1 MSDLT
6 TQALDASG
14 GFMTRRYFWFS
25 VVFAGV
31 FLFSTGCV
39 FSSEPSPNDPIYIR
53 TDNVWKGLYG
63 HGDEY
68 AEFLLKGKDVELQD
82 AYHVL
87 LKQSAGMMIEI
98 AFADKKEFGSAKD
111 LLAAHAQWEL
121 NYWRGKAS
129 KVEGTTR
136 EDLSGARKD
145 LKVTEIKV
153 YSNEGARITYLIG
166 LGAHEGVFVLAM
178 SPVDKS
184 VDSTA
189 KEIINSFALVHKKL
203 DAAEIERVSKL
214 SQKQ

>member
-1 MSDLT
+1 
-6 TQALDASG
+6 
-14 GFMTRRYFWFS
+14 MTRYFWFS

-31 FLFSTGCV
+31 FLFPTGCV
-39 FSSEPSPNDPIYIR
+39 FSSEPSPNDPIYI
-53 TDNVWKGLYG
+53 TTSNGWNVLYG

-68 AEFLLKGKDVELQD
+68 AEFLLKGKDTELQD
-82 AYHVL
+82 PYHIL

-98 AFADKKEFGSAKD
+98 TFADKKEFGSAKD
-111 LLAAHAQWEL
+111 LLTAHAQWEL

-136 EDLSGARKD
+136 ENLSGARKD
-145 LKVTEIKV
+145 LKVTEMKV

-166 LGAHEGVFVLAM
+166 LGAYEGVFVLAM

-184 VDSTA
+184 VDATA
-189 KEIINSFALVHKKL
+189 KEIINSFTLVHKKL

-214 SQKQ
+214 SRKQ

>member
-1 MSDLT
+1 
-6 TQALDASG
+6 
-14 GFMTRRYFWFS
+14 MTRYFWFS

-31 FLFSTGCV
+31 FLFPTGRV
-39 FSSEPSPNDPIYIR
+39 FSSEPSSNDPIYIR
-53 TDNVWKGLYG
+53 TDNGWKGLYG

-87 LKQSAGMMIEI
+87 LKQNAGMMIEI

-189 KEIINSFALVHKKL
+189 KEIIDSFALVHKKL
-203 DAAEIERVSKL
+203 DATEVERVSML
-214 SQKQ
+214 YRKQ

>member
-1 MSDLT
+1 
-6 TQALDASG
+6 
-14 GFMTRRYFWFS
+14 MTRYSWFS
-25 VVFAGV
+25 VVFVAV
-31 FLFSTGCV
+31 FLFPTPCV
-39 FSSEPSPNDPIYIR
+39 FSSEPSPNDPIYIV
-53 TDNVWKGLYG
+53 TSNGWKVLYG

-68 AEFLLKGKDVELQD
+68 AEFLLKGKDAELQD
-82 AYHVL
+82 AYHIL

-145 LKVTEIKV
+145 LKVTEMKV
-153 YSNEGARITYLIG
+153 YNNEDARITYLIG

-189 KEIINSFALVHKKL
+189 KEIINSFTLVHKKL
-203 DAAEIERVSKL
+203 DAAEVERVSKL
-214 SQKQ
+214 SRKQ